1 MRFCPHV
8 FSTKETCGK
17 NLILFFFLL
26 NFVLDKFL
34 DIEKFQKCFKKIF
47 GPQIFSIFSKQALSA
62 RFIGRAILNPTVSL
76 LPYLLKLQFLSFL
89 VGNPLYS
96 QNYETGQLGHQPM
109 IFVPSLESPDSY
121 MWATFLSYIKIQYYI
136 IIVSKYPSLVI
147 SQSHSI

>member
-1 MRFCPHV
+1 MRFFHV
-8 FSTKETCGK
+8 FFPQKKHVEKISFC
-17 NLILFFFLL
+17 FFFLL

-34 DIEKFQKCFKKIF
+34 DTEKFEKCFKKIF
-47 GPQIFSIFSKQALSA
+47 DPQKFFIFSKQALSA
-62 RFIGRAILNPTVSL
+62 LFIGMAIFNPAVSL
-76 LPYLLKLQFLSFL
+76 LPYLLKLQCLSFL

-96 QNYETGQLGHQPM
+96 QNYETEQLVHQPM

-147 SQSHSI
+147 S